1 MNCQM
6 YIKNFISDENFISF
20 FARIEIQ
27 LLIFV
32 CDLRLHLSV
41 LMPAVI
47 ADGFITK
54 NLNS

>member
-1 MNCQM
+1 M
-6 YIKNFISDENFISF
+6 YLKNFISDENFISF